1 MQPSKTPAASDGAG
15 NLSTDQ
21 GLDKAL
27 EAVPCL
33 STDQFVSFS
42 LARLHSWP
50 STLNH
55 DSDIAGEEKPN
66 RTKASCTET
75 ALKTIGVTKVEM
87 LSKSCGSPRPGG
99 GSESTTTFIGT
110 EQAVDPSRL
119 VTGRSKLGSGAP
131 PSTTS
136 SVLLNKVPR
145 IPKLEGSSKLPITIS
160 ESPQLGKLSSSVST
174 HVKEES
180 ISKSRNE
187 PSSFSSTFS
196 EKPRASAYM
205 PPKRTLGNSYMP
217 HLPPNV
223 PPPAPHRT
231 FCNYMPL
238 SLVWHP
244 SSFRPFDLHDSL
256 PHVWHPSSFRLFHLH
271 ASLFR
276 LHGIRLLSTLSP
288 AWHLFCFSTLPS
300 VLLSTLYRTVVLER
314 VCLMWA
320 TSICAVGHV

>member
-131 PSTTS
+131 PSKTS

-145 IPKLEGSSKLPITIS
+145 IPKLEGSSKLPISIS

-205 PPKRTLGNSYMP
+205 PPKRTLGNPYML
-217 HLPPNV
+217 HLPRNV
-223 PPPAPHRT
+223 PPQLPIAP
-231 FCNYMPL
+231 FVIIC
-238 SLVWHP
+238 
-244 SSFRPFDLHDSL
+244 
-256 PHVWHPSSFRLFHLH
+256 LFH
-271 ASLFR
+271 SC
-276 LHGIRLLSTLSP
+276 GIRLLFDPLICMTLSLMYGIRRHFDSFICMHHSSVCM
-288 AWHLFCFSTLPS
+288 ASVCFRLFRPHGICFVFQLFRLCCS
-300 VLLSTLYRTVVLER
+300 LLSIEQLF
-314 VCLMWA
+314 
-320 TSICAVGHV
+320 